1 MHQTHYSDYRP
12 FPAAVFVPEHTLR
25 TIANRVAKLPEER
38 REKEV
43 VILVRSGRYRANTD
57 QVVLYQHESNLS
69 NPKADLTEVIV
80 CKVQEVEAR
89 FRLQMGVSVD
99 DQRFLVSLRENWDE
113 SLELDSPVTLLICR
127 NLRGA
132 LIEKFVTMNEFHNT
146 LPQFGQE

>member
-1 MHQTHYSDYRP
+1 MSQLDLGNYRAL
-12 FPAAVFVPEHTLR
+12 PAAVFVPEHTLR
-25 TIANRVAKLPEER
+25 MIADRVAKLPEER
-38 REKEV
+38 RGKEV

-57 QVVLYQHESNLS
+57 QIVLYQHESSLS

-80 CKVQEVEAR
+80 CKVEEVEVR
-89 FRLQMGVSVD
+89 LRLQMGASVD
-99 DQRFLVSLRENWDE
+99 DQMFLVSMREHWDE

-132 LIEKFVTMNEFHNT
+132 LIDKFVEMNEFHNT

>member
-1 MHQTHYSDYRP
+1 MPQVDPDHYRP

-25 TIANRVAKLPEER
+25 MIADRVAKLPEER

-57 QVVLYQHESNLS
+57 QVILYQHESRLP
-69 NPKADLTEVIV
+69 NPKADLIEVLV
-80 CKVQEVEAR
+80 CKVEEIPADR
-89 FRLQMGVSVD
+89 RSQMRASQNGD
-99 DQRFLVSLRENWDE
+99 EFLMYMRRYWDE
-113 SLELDSPVTLLICR
+113 SLEADSSVTLLACR

-132 LIEKFVTMNEFHNT
+132 LIDKFIDMNEFHNT